1 MYTKIVKTNQ
11 QFCRFKK
18 QQSGNVTIHSQYPMV
33 SLNPGASSSI
43 CLLMLSMPFISED
56 KAEERRSIWGRAK
69 KARNSRSSRFPNEI
83 AKTDPNLPLAC
94 VFILTK
100 RVERQSDIID
110 GSFLLYLELDV
121 LNPAVI

>member
-1 MYTKIVKTNQ
+1 
-11 QFCRFKK
+11 
-18 QQSGNVTIHSQYPMV
+18 MV

-43 CLLMLSMPFISED
+43 CLLMLSMRSEDSYSED
-56 KAEERRSIWGRAK
+56 KAEERRSIWGRAE

-83 AKTDPNLPLAC
+83 AKTAPNLPLAC

-121 LNPAVI
+121 LNLAVI